1 MPGMR
6 ALSDL
11 LGDSP
16 GIRAVREKIARL
28 LDRPA
33 ESRRLP
39 PILIEGET
47 GSGKALLARMIHR
60 AGPRPDGPFV
70 DVNCAAIPD
79 TLLEAEMFGFERG
92 AFPDARRSKP
102 GLFQVAHRGTI
113 FLDEV
118 GLLPEALQAK
128 LLKVLEERSVRRLG
142 ATRDEPIDVWIL
154 TATNE
159 DLRAAIRERRFR
171 EDLYHRLAVLT
182 VTLPPLRERG
192 DDVVALAEHFLARV
206 CADYGISRNTL
217 RARMDRYGLRER
229 EAAPR
234 PVARPRVVSAPPSPP
249 AAAAARPSVVP
260 APASGRRWERRRIA
274 LLRAALVPPA
284 RPEATL
290 ETARAL
296 EEIVEKVRTFGGRV
310 EGIGPIGLVAVF
322 GLDAVGDA
330 ADRAAHAALAMV
342 KAVERA
348 RRDKRSEVA
357 VKLGMHAT
365 PALVSLA
372 TGGVELDMDERRA
385 LWPLLDELVE
395 RAPLDGITVS
405 AVTAP
410 LLTRRFGLA
419 PGAGPAGGAPTQ
431 LLVGRERTGLGPGA
445 RMVAFV

>member
-39 PILIEGET
+39 PILIQGET
-47 GSGKALLARMIHR
+47 GTGKGLLARMIHR

-92 AFPDARRSKP
+92 AFTDARRSKP

-171 EDLYHRLAVLT
+171 EDLYDRLAVLT

-206 CADYGISRNTL
+206 CADYGVARLRLARGAVPAL
-217 RARMDRYGLRER
+217 RAYAWPGNVRELSN
-229 EAAPR
+229 
-234 PVARPRVVSAPPSPP
+234 V
-249 AAAAARPSVVP
+249 
-260 APASGRRWERRRIA
+260 I
-274 LLRAALVPPA
+274 
-284 RPEATL
+284 
-290 ETARAL
+290 
-296 EEIVEKVRTFGGRV
+296 
-310 EGIGPIGLVAVF
+310 
-322 GLDAVGDA
+322 
-330 ADRAAHAALAMV
+330 
-342 KAVERA
+342 ERA
-348 RRDKRSEVA
+348 VLQS
-357 VKLGMHAT
+357 
-365 PALVSLA
+365 SS
-372 TGGVELDMDERRA
+372 
-385 LWPLLDELVE
+385 DELTSE
-395 RAPLDGITVS
+395 ALGIAGDPVHGT
-405 AVTAP
+405 TA
-410 LLTRRFGLA
+410 LSDACYLGVAL
-419 PGAGPAGGAPTQ
+419 GGY
-431 LLVGRERTGLGPGA
+431 
-445 RMVAFV
+445 